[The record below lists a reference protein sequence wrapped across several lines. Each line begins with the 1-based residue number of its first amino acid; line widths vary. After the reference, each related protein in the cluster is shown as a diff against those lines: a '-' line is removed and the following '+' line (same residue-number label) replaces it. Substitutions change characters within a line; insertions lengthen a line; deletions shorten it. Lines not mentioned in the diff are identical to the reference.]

1 MSTLERCLQPG
12 CTGTIADGY
21 CDVCGLAPAS
31 SAAGGSAAG
40 APAAS
45 GSVAAD
51 PNDPNVAATNLDSM
65 SYASSRL
72 TSTPL
77 GSSRTAPGSRP
88 TRRLGTAPAASRL
101 GAGMTTVPPV
111 PILDPMRG
119 LMNPPEVPEDKRYCS
134 VCGSAV
140 GRSRPDRP
148 GRAKGFCPKCR
159 TPYDFEPKLK
169 AGMLV
174 GGQYEV
180 AGCLAHGGMGWIYLA
195 RDRNVNDRWVVLKGL
210 LNAGDPDA
218 YRAAVAEKQF
228 LAEVEHPLIVEIYNF
243 VTAPDGTSYIVM
255 EYVGGKSLNNLL
267 KDRMAANGGKFDA
280 PPPDQAIAYMIEVL
294 PAFSYLHGLNLLY
307 CDFKPANIIQAG
319 DAVKLIDLGGVRK
332 IGDDVTPIYGTVGF
346 QAPEVPADGCTIAS
360 DIYTVARALA
370 VLLFEFRGYQS
381 NFVDS
386 MPGPESVPLFAQH
399 DSLFRF
405 LLKGTA
411 MRPEDRF
418 QSAEEMREQLL
429 GVMREVT
436 AVQQGG
442 RTGVTRSTPSRLFS
456 TPAVSSDGL
465 TWSDLPLLLAD
476 ASDPM
481 AGWLAGVTAE
491 DPQARREALRD
502 APEQTPAVW
511 LADAYA
517 ALALGDSAQSDTIAR
532 RILEADPW
540 DWRGVWIMGLAA
552 LSRGDAAAAVSA
564 FNAVYGQVPGELAP
578 KLALARACEDTADA
592 AVAARLYRTCA
603 ITDAAY
609 VAPAQFGLARIAAMA
624 RDRAGALAALDS
636 IPATS
641 RAYGDARRTK
651 AVLLAE
657 QPEPGRELEDLD
669 RATVELELGNL
680 DERARVDLRIKILS
694 AALDLVGTGALG
706 DASGRH
712 VGGVAANDKDL
723 RVALEHNF
731 REAAR
736 QAVDGAERVR
746 LVDQANQ
753 IRPRTLV

>member
-21 CDVCGLAPAS
+21 CDVCGLAPVTPS
-31 SAAGGSAAG
+31 PGLSGAAG
-40 APAAS
+40 
-45 GSVAAD
+45 
-51 PNDPNVAATNLDSM
+51 LDNTS
-65 SYASSRL
+65 SASSRL
-72 TSTPL
+72 TSAPL

-111 PILDPMRG
+111 PILDPARS
-119 LMNPPEVPEDKRYCS
+119 LMNPAEVPEDKRYCS

-159 TPYDFEPKLK
+159 TPFDFEPKLH

-267 KDRMAANGGKFDA
+267 KDRMSANGGRFDA
-280 PPPDQAIAYMIEVL
+280 APPDQAIAYMIEVL

-332 IGDDVTPIYGTVGF
+332 IGDDVTPIYGTIGF

-360 DIYTVARALA
+360 DLYTVGRALA

-381 NFVDS
+381 SFVDS
-386 MPGPESVPLFAQH
+386 IPGPESVPLFAQH

-411 MRPEDRF
+411 SLPEDRF

-429 GVMREVT
+429 GVLREVT
-436 AVQQGG
+436 ATLQGG
-442 RTGVTRSTPSRLFS
+442 HTGAVTRSTPSRLFS

-465 TWSDLPLLLAD
+465 TWRDLPVLSPD

-491 DPQARREALRD
+491 DPRARREALQD

-511 LADAYA
+511 LSAAYA
-517 ALALGDSAQSDTIAR
+517 ALALDDTAQADAIAT
-532 RILEADPW
+532 RILEADAW

-552 LSRGDAAAAVSA
+552 LSRGDAPSAVSA

-578 KLALARACEDTADA
+578 KLALARACEETADA
-592 AVAARLYRTCA
+592 AVAGRLYRTCA

-609 VAPAQFGLARIAAMA
+609 VAPAQFGLARIAAKSL
-624 RDRAGALAALDS
+624 DRAGALLALDS

-651 AVLLAE
+651 ALLLAD
-657 QPEPGRELEDLD
+657 QPEPGHELDDLD
-669 RATVELELGNL
+669 RATAELELGNL
-680 DERARVDLRIKILS
+680 DQRARTDLRIKILS
-694 AALDLVGTGALG
+694 AALDLVRSGTVS
-706 DASGRH
+706 DAAGRH
-712 VGGVAANDKDL
+712 VGGVAVTQKAL
-723 RVALEHNF
+723 RVALERSY

-736 QAVDGAERVR
+736 QAVDDVERIR
-746 LVDQANQ
+746 LVEQANQ
-753 IRPRTLV
+753 IRPKTLV